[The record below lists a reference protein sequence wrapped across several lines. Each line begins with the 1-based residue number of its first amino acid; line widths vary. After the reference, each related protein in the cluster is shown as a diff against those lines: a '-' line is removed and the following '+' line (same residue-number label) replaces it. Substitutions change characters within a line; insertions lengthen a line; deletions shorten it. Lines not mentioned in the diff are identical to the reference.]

1 MSEKEELDSIIKKCL
16 EGSEA
21 GFKSL
26 YYRFYSFLFSLA
38 RRYARDEEEA
48 KDLVQQAYVRI
59 CKNLHIFKRDGSFKS
74 WSKRI
79 LINEAI
85 NHYKRVNNSNSM
97 SYEEDMTSY
106 EYRQQMQV
114 SEQSVLAKLSYDDL
128 YSYVLELPPAYKTV
142 FTLYVIDGYKHVEIA
157 EMLDITVSTSKSNLS
172 RAKAILVAKLES
184 VGLSPKKSLIDY
196 AR

>member
-59 CKNLHIFKRDGSFKS
+59 CKNLHTFKRDGSFKS